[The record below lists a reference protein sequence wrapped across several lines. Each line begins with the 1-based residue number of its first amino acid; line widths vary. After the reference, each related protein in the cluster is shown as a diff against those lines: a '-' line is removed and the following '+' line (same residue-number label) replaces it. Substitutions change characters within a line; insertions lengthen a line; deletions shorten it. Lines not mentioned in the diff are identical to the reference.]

1 MILSVPPLEPLS
13 ATYLR
18 TQQTAIEEVEDEDDA
33 VPPPKKKKVKK
44 KKKNHNKHQ
53 DTRTTPPFS
62 AMQQS
67 MSSSPSPSTPSN
79 GAKKPPAGHS
89 PSHSLLQSSQ
99 ENPKSSNILSTTP
112 SHLTP
117 SKETPHKTTKEPAPK
132 HSSGQFSIQSPLDI
146 LDPNFSRTSLPLAP
160 ETNAQ
165 SARAYLQ
172 SENVTMEKTK
182 VKTRPAFARTFFKAD
197 NELKKTKESG
207 AEKKGLLD
215 RVKKINLP
223 KRIGDSMLRLIS
235 PTDGKA
241 QAKKPMK
248 WEEFLKV
255 CHFCLL

>member
-1 MILSVPPLEPLS
+1 MILSVPPLEPLGAS
-13 ATYLR
+13 TYLR
-18 TQQTAIEEVEDEDDA
+18 TQQTAIEEVEDEDD

-62 AMQQS
+62 AVQQS
-67 MSSSPSPSTPSN
+67 MSPSPSTPSN

-89 PSHSLLQSSQ
+89 PSQSLQSSQ
-99 ENPKSSNILSTTP
+99 EIPKSSKILSTSP
-112 SHLTP
+112 SHMTP
-117 SKETPHKTTKEPAPK
+117 SKETPHKTTREPAPK
-132 HSSGQFSIQSPLDI
+132 HSSGQSSIQSPLDI
-146 LDPNFSRTSLPLAP
+146 LDPNFSRASLPLAH

-207 AEKKGLLD
+207 VEKKGLLD

-255 CHFCLL
+255 RQFCLL